1 MEYDMSFA
9 VLSEDDI
16 EVLIV
21 VPSGEACR
29 FVVPSSLFKDRS
41 RWRTDPESSTAV
53 LAWVLDNRPDVV
65 EWSVQHGIAV
75 REPGAGQGTKH

>member
-29 FVVPSSLFKDRS
+29 FASRARARGRSTDRAK
-41 RWRTDPESSTAV
+41 RSTQ
-53 LAWVLDNRPDVV
+53 RF
-65 EWSVQHGIAV
+65 G
-75 REPGAGQGTKH
+75 RR